1 MGRPLKIA
9 KSASIDS
16 SVGNA
21 AGYGIVGGNTGLSTA
36 TILCRVK
43 IGSNAEANGYIV
55 RQKGKHKFLVSDGTN
70 SGVCTLAN
78 TANGSLAANTM
89 TVTAE
94 KEDESTV
101 RLYSLSNKVVR
112 DFAGVQYLATFGSA
126 AVAPAGTSMEIVS
139 IASA

>member
-9 KSASIDS
+9 KSTTIDS

-21 AGYGIVGGNTGLSTA
+21 AGLGIVGGNTSITSPS
-36 TILCRVK
+36 IVCRVK

-70 SGVCTLAN
+70 TGICTLAN
-78 TANGSLAANTM
+78 TANGSLAADTM
-89 TVTAE
+89 TVTAT
-94 KEDESTV
+94 KLDTSTV

-112 DFAGVQYLATFGSA
+112 DFAGVSYLATFGDA
-126 AVAPAGTSMEIVS
+126 AAAPDGSTMEIVKV
-139 IASA
+139 ASA

>member
-36 TILCRVK
+36 TIQCRVK

-70 SGVCTLAN
+70 TGVCTFIGIK
-78 TANGSLAANTM
+78 TW
-89 TVTAE
+89 
-94 KEDESTV
+94 
-101 RLYSLSNKVVR
+101 
-112 DFAGVQYLATFGSA
+112 
-126 AVAPAGTSMEIVS
+126 
-139 IASA
+139 